1 MFSINIFIFSFLFI
15 YVNGAGEFCILQTP
29 ESIRFSGQEQLDLS
43 SVKNVLS
50 SACGFTIPEC
60 PRWSGMAIESPF
72 NFAEGVVVVAV
83 PGVASLDSVQG
94 RTYPLNT
101 DESLEST
108 WHAISSRMA
117 DRFPTADNMT
127 LNYVNVND
135 PSKAVEVYGTLSQRD
150 SPSVEYLKLSSPED
164 KAFIDQINT
173 LDAITSKI
181 ADKGVNVDG
190 LPDIHWFTVPG
201 LHNLVDMYGITSKQ
215 VLEAKRLISSSV
227 LLLSEVFTTAY
238 DDKVIFT
245 VLSSDAIHTRRYRR
259 QAESTSAETDSTTA
273 PTTNENEAKASG
285 DVDEDFPVM
294 FNIFLWTTVAF
305 ILILLACSVGIA
317 QMDPGRDSIIY
328 RMTSNRMKK
337 DQ

>member
-1 MFSINIFIFSFLFI
+1 MLSINLFIFSFLFI
-15 YVNGAGEFCILQTP
+15 YVNGAGEFCILQSP
-29 ESIRFSGQEQLDLS
+29 ESIVFSGQEQLDLS

-50 SACGFTIPEC
+50 SCCGFTVPEG
-60 PRWSGMAIESPF
+60 PRWSSMVIRHPF
-72 NFAEGVVVVAV
+72 DFAEGIVAV
-83 PGVASLDSVQG
+83 AIPGVASLDSVQG

-108 WHAISSRMA
+108 YHAISSRLA
-117 DRFPTADNMT
+117 DRFPTADNLT
-127 LNYVNVND
+127 LNYVNLND

-201 LHNLVDMYGITSKQ
+201 LHSLVDMYGITSKQ
-215 VLEAKRLISSSV
+215 VLEAKRLISSSI

-259 QAESTSAETDSTTA
+259 QAETTA
-273 PTTNENEAKASG
+273 PPTQDSPSSSSSA
-285 DVDEDFPVM
+285 DDDFPVM
-294 FNIFLWTTVAF
+294 FNIFLWSTVAF
-305 ILILLACSVGIA
+305 ILVLLACSVGIA